1 MKSCKV
7 YKSFDEIPAW
17 NFLKFLESPE
27 VKFLFNEEKE
37 NYSDDEIS
45 DALESWNGIF
55 QEFIS
60 YVGLGNKTLMIMK
73 QEDKIIRLKVDLLT
87 KGKKHLSA
95 VIAMEQKKLDEL
107 KKGGENGKDLMYQ
120 ETAIISK
127 YMGFNI
133 NIKTIS
139 AKEYFS
145 FVKIMKNG

>member
-1 MKSCKV
+1 
-7 YKSFDEIPAW
+7 
-17 NFLKFLESPE
+17 
-27 VKFLFNEEKE
+27 
-37 NYSDDEIS
+37 
-45 DALESWNGIF
+45 
-55 QEFIS
+55 
-60 YVGLGNKTLMIMK
+60 
-73 QEDKIIRLKVDLLT
+73 LKVDLVT